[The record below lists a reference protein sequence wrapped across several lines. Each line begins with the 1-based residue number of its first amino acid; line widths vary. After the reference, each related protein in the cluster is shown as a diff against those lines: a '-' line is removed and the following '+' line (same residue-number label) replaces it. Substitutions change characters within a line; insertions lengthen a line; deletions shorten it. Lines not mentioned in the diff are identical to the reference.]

1 MHKYKYTKLS
11 ALKEDGVYNFYGI
24 LYDAAFPT
32 LDKSSGQFVCAL
44 KLIDQD
50 LNCLTSGDLAST
62 IINVMIKSPKRELLP
77 HFHNIGEIVRIHRG
91 RFVIIY
97 YFNFKIPIGAIYRL

>member
-1 MHKYKYTKLS
+1 MHKYHYTKLS
-11 ALKEDGVYNFYGI
+11 DLKEDGVFNFYGV

-44 KLIDQD
+44 KLIGQD
-50 LNCLTSGDLAST
+50 INCKTSGDLSGS
-62 IINVMIKSPKRELLP
+62 IINVMIKSPKREILP

-91 RFVIIY
+91 RFVSI
-97 YFNFKIPIGAIYRL
+97 N